1 MIKKLFLMLVV
12 LSVSLASA
20 ERLRIRK
27 LILLL
32 GAKGNL
38 YIKKEE
44 VYLGVG
50 GEILFPLPKNF
61 SLRAD
66 FINLEV
72 HEKENSLSFNQESFD
87 VLYNLRFSNPTPY
100 LYAGMEFHTR
110 DSEGR
115 YGLRLGGGLN
125 LKIAPLT
132 RGFGEIGGVLEG
144 NEEIIPHLR
153 LSFGVRY
160 GRR

>member
-1 MIKKLFLMLVV
+1 MIKKVFLILVI
-12 LSVSLASA
+12 LSISFASA

-32 GAKGNL
+32 GAKGNV
-38 YIKKEE
+38 YIEKEE
-44 VYLGVG
+44 VYFGLG
-50 GEILFPLPKNF
+50 GEILFPLPKKF

-66 FINLEV
+66 FINLEI
-72 HEKENSLSFNQESFD
+72 HREKNSLFFNQESFD
-87 VLYNLRFSNPTPY
+87 ILYNLRFTSPNPY
-100 LYAGMEFHTR
+100 LYAGMEFYTQ
-110 DSEGR
+110 DGEGR
-115 YGLRLGGGLN
+115 YGLRLGSGLN

-144 NEEIIPHLR
+144 NEKMVSILR